1 MTLSR
6 FTGTVEYLADVDV
19 RAAQE
24 WVAGIDYAEWPNYV
38 PDAPWQGFVK
48 DEQWHGFLD
57 VVSSIIWELHEHLPS
72 RMVNNL
78 LLSAVAP
85 GYTIPPHTD
94 EQGERWLCRVHV
106 PLVVSEDSRF
116 EVGGEAHRME
126 VGKAYRVNTEVEHSV
141 TNDGTTPRIH
151 FMFDVLEA

>member
-1 MTLSR
+1 MSR

-19 RAAQE
+19 RVAQE
-24 WVAGIDYAEWPNYV
+24 WVASINYAEWPNYV

-48 DEQWHGFLD
+48 DRLWHDFAN
-57 VVSSIIWELHEHLPS
+57 VVQPIISALRDQLPGPQL
-72 RMVNNL
+72 NNL
-78 LLSAVAP
+78 LLSAIMP

-141 TNDGTTPRIH
+141 ANDGTTPRIH